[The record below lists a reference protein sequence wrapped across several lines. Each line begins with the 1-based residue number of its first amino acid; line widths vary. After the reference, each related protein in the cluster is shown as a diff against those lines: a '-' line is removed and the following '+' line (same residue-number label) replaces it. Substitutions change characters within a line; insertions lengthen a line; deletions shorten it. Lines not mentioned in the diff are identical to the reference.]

1 MDKELIKTY
10 YKMGLFTETD
20 LDVFVASKDITIEDK
35 QEIMS
40 AL

>member
-1 MDKELIKTY
+1 MDKELIKIY
-10 YKMGLFTETD
+10 YKMGLFTDAD
-20 LDVFVASKDITIEDK
+20 LEIFVNSKDITLAEK

>member
-10 YKMGLFTETD
+10 YQMGLFTVAD
-20 LDVFVASKDITIEDK
+20 LEIFVNANYITEAEK